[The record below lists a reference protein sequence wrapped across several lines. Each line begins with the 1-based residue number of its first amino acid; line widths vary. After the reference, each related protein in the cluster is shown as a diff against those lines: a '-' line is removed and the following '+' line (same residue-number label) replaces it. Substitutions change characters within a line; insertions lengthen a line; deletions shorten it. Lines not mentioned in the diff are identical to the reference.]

1 MLTLLTL
8 LPTALATADTVEL
21 HPVDSKLYLGFPDIQ
36 AVMAAYDR
44 GSVGRMLEDEAAQP
58 VMSLMGELG
67 AGAEELVGM
76 LLGFI
81 GVQGTGESGVA
92 ADALL
97 SSMTSMSLSITFEG
111 SGSLAQLMP
120 PDGLGL
126 QIQLG
131 YPGAEEAGRA
141 QDAMARL
148 MGDMGSV
155 VERGEDGL
163 TSYTGAGAELWTIVQ
178 ESSLILLASDSPE
191 GLRARISGEQE
202 SFSVEQSGLMQA
214 QQGPREPLMVLRNR
228 MMDGFWASP
237 DLSSVLGA
245 ATLEALFGHSAT
257 MLLRNGD
264 WVVTCDDSGRFLT
277 TGRRPVPEAGVE
289 RILGC
294 GSLVPFDPTTV
305 IPDAA
310 IFVVSSLDK
319 EALKELLLEAMGGSA
334 ADLEPMLQGLIEPL
348 GPAVS
353 FSMPSPRSF
362 LSAPP
367 LTLSAKLTDRAPFEE
382 SLVKFLGDL
391 EELGEGMF
399 TLVDSEYR
407 DCRFLT
413 MDEAEIDFLDL
424 GLEIESN
431 FVRPTFVVMDD
442 RVFLS
447 TLPHHAKKE
456 VRRLL
461 RREVEVHEALTGGAS
476 FPAWEAQMGYSDW
489 AGVLGTAYTA
499 GKAVMALAG
508 ESLPFDTSGL
518 PDADDLVRHF
528 EPSLRSRQIVDGE
541 ILDRSESSF
550 GPEASYI
557 AVAGLAAAAMG
568 LVVREEV
575 SFEKTD
581 ASEADGFTV
590 SVDEDPL
597 MARRTATEASLQV
610 LLTGCEMYR
619 LRNAGK
625 YPEDLGVLFVKDEA
639 GESYLDGDSHDVWGR
654 PFRYEIRD
662 GRPFVW
668 SIGANGQDEKG
679 AGDDIPAG
687 G

>member
-1 MLTLLTL
+1 MLTFLTL
-8 LPTALATADTVEL
+8 LPAVLAPADTIGL
-21 HPVDSKLYLGFPDIQ
+21 HPVNSKLYLEFPDIQ
-36 AVMAAYDR
+36 GVMTAYER
-44 GSVGRMLEDEAAQP
+44 GSVGRMLEDEAVQS
-58 VMSLMGELG
+58 VMSLVGELG
-67 AGAEELVGM
+67 AGAEDLVEM
-76 LLGFI
+76 LLGFL
-81 GVQGTGESGVA
+81 GVEGIGESKGA
-92 ADALL
+92 ADALI
-97 SSMTSMSLSITFEG
+97 SSMRSMSLSITFEG
-111 SGSLAQLMP
+111 ERSPAQLMSR
-120 PDGLGL
+120 DGLSL
-126 QIQLG
+126 QIQIG

-141 QDAMARL
+141 QEAMTLL
-148 MGDMGSV
+148 MGGMGSA
-155 VERGEDGL
+155 VEATEDGL
-163 TSYTGAGAELWTIVQ
+163 SSYVAGGARLWTVVQ
-178 ESSLILLASDSPE
+178 GSSLVLLASDSPE
-191 GLRARISGEQE
+191 GLRARISGDQE
-202 SFSVEQSGLMQA
+202 TFSVEQSGLMQA

-277 TGRRPVPEAGVE
+277 TGRRPAPEAGVE

-310 IFVVSSLDK
+310 IFVVSSMDK

-382 SLVKFLGDL
+382 SLVEFLGDL

-424 GLEIESN
+424 GLEIESG

-508 ESLPFDTSGL
+508 EGLPFETSGL
-518 PDADDLVRHF
+518 PDADALVRHF

-557 AVAGLAAAAMG
+557 ALAALAAVTMG
-568 LVVREEV
+568 VVVREEV
-575 SFEKTD
+575 IYEDAVPSEGGRVVVAVEK
-581 ASEADGFTV
+581 
-590 SVDEDPL
+590 DPVT
-597 MARRTATEASLQV
+597 ARRTATEASLQG

-619 LRNAGK
+619 LRNAGQ
-625 YPEDLGVLFVKDEA
+625 YPEELSVLFEKDEQ
-639 GESYLDGDSHDVWGR
+639 GESYLDGASRDVWGR